1 VDRFFLIACKVSCFR
16 IVGNAFNHILIWKGL
31 ETLGANGEFELR
43 VLRHMY
49 AFECRELGSTI
60 CAATSLVS
68 FSTSMGMYVILKF
81 VINQECSHSAISSP
95 YNVLCDALVN
105 MIN

>member
-1 VDRFFLIACKVSCFR
+1 MDQIFLIAYKISCFCIGR
-16 IVGNAFNHILIWKGL
+16 NAFNHILIWKEF
-31 ETLGANGEFELR
+31 ETLGADGEFKLR

-49 AFECRELGSTI
+49 AFECRELGSRI
-60 CAATSLVS
+60 CVATSLVS

-81 VINQECSHSAISSP
+81 VINQQWSHGIISSP
-95 YNVLCDALVN
+95 YNVLYDIPVN